1 MLFAITVLQYLIPLL
16 YISTSWRYSREFFDN
31 DTRSGKL
38 KTLYLGVTLLLHF
51 TYFILRTAELQH
63 IPVTSPLELLG
74 VLGFTLAGAYIF
86 TEIIS
91 HVKNTGFFVLVISSL
106 LVTLS
111 SLFSPNH
118 YGLNDIL
125 QSELLAFH
133 IVSALLGYSAFA
145 LSAIY
150 GLLYV
155 MLYKKIRNHTFDNI
169 YRNLPNL
176 ESLESLTFKSTL
188 VGFVALS
195 IVIGVGF
202 VWLPQAFPEISYSD
216 AKVLGTFFIWLLYA
230 VGLLAKKFIGFQGR
244 KIAVLSMIGFVITFL
259 SMALSN
265 VISGFHKFY

>member
-1 MLFAITVLQYLIPLL
+1 MPFTIIALQYLVPLL
-16 YISTSWRYSREFFDN
+16 YLATSWRYGREFFNN
-31 DTRSGKL
+31 DTRSGTL
-38 KTLYLGVTLLLHF
+38 KTLYLGVTLLLHCIF
-51 TYFILRTAELQH
+51 FILRTAELQH
-63 IPVTSPLELLG
+63 IPVTSSLELLG

-91 HVKNTGFFVLVISSL
+91 GVKNTGFFVLIISSV
-106 LVTLS
+106 LVSTS
-111 SLFSPNH
+111 SIFAPNH
-118 YGLNDIL
+118 YGMNDIL

-155 MLYKKIRNHTFDNI
+155 MLYKKIRTRTFDNI

-176 ESLESLTFKSTL
+176 ESLETLTLKAII

-195 IVIGVGF
+195 LVIGIGF
-202 VWLPQAFPEISYSD
+202 VWLPQAFPEICYSD

-230 VGLLAKKFIGFQGR
+230 VGLAAKKFVGFQGR
-244 KIAVLSMIGFVITFL
+244 RIAILSMIGFLVTFL

>member
-1 MLFAITVLQYLIPLL
+1 MLFVITVLQYLIPLF
-16 YISTSWRYSREFFDN
+16 YITTTWRYSREFFDN
-31 DTRSGKL
+31 DSRSGKL
-38 KTLYLGVTLLLHF
+38 KTMYLGVTLLLHF
-51 TYFILRTAELQH
+51 AFFILRTAELQH

-74 VLGFTLAGAYIF
+74 VLGFTLSGAYIF

-91 HVKNTGFFVLVISSL
+91 RVKNTGFFVLAISSFL
-106 LVTLS
+106 ITLS
-111 SLFSPNH
+111 SLFSPSH

-155 MLYKKIRNHTFDNI
+155 ILYKKIRTRTFDNI

-176 ESLESLTFKSTL
+176 ESLESLTFKAII
-188 VGFVALS
+188 VGFVALTL
-195 IVIGVGF
+195 VITIGF
-202 VWLPQAFPEISYSD
+202 VWLPQAFPEISYTD
-216 AKVLGTFFIWLLYA
+216 AKVLGTFFIWLLYGI
-230 VGLLAKKFIGFQGR
+230 GLAAKKFVGFQGR
-244 KIAVLSMIGFVITFL
+244 RIAILSIVGFLVTFL

>member
-1 MLFAITVLQYLIPLL
+1 MYFVIIILQYLIPLFYL
-16 YISTSWRYSREFFDN
+16 TTAWRYSREFFNN
-31 DTRSGKL
+31 DSRSGQL
-38 KTLYLGVTLLLHF
+38 KSVYLGVTLLLHF
-51 TYFILRTAELQH
+51 IFFILRTAELQH

-74 VLGFTLAGAYIF
+74 VLGFTLACAYIF

-91 HVKNTGFFVLVISSL
+91 HVKNTGFFVLTIASF
-106 LVTLS
+106 LVLLS
-111 SLFSPNH
+111 SLFAPNN

-133 IVSALLGYSAFA
+133 IVSALVGYSAFA

-155 MLYKKIRNHTFDNI
+155 ILYNKLRTKTFDNI

-176 ESLESLTFKSTL
+176 ESLESLTYKASL
-188 VGFVALS
+188 VGFCSLS
-195 IVIGVGF
+195 FVILFGF
-202 VWLPQAFPEISYSD
+202 LWLPLSFPNISYVD

-230 VGLLAKKFIGFQGR
+230 VGLVAKKFIRFQGR